1 MLEEIVYNSVF
12 IHSRKCSLFLLDFFA
27 NLVPVIKRVKYLYCF
42 MWFLLYHLLHLFS
55 SNFTATHFFFLFFWN
70 IWIFKNRPWRR
81 LSRNVNFSNLGN
93 VFYREILKQT
103 GPGSAFL
110 EHLETQ
116 ILKNLQFGAFVGS
129 MYVPVCK

>member
-1 MLEEIVYNSVF
+1 MLEEIAYNSVF

-42 MWFLLYHLLHLFS
+42 IPSVPLVASFQLKFYSHTL
-55 SNFTATHFFFLFFWN
+55 FFFFFWN